1 MRLVVALL
9 TSALILL
16 ASWLYLKAAERPP
29 ALDPDAEG
37 AASAPTLR
45 IELELTFAAGPDPFS
60 ENLGDAPSL
69 VVRSEGKTLLRIEE
83 PVAAGQRLVID
94 DLTEF
99 QAGRRELLIEATP
112 QDPTSLAPR
121 AVRVAVYRTD
131 RDRPLTTEILW
142 SEPSSSK
149 VDGVVAIT
157 LPERSLSTNPVEEQP

>member
-29 ALDPDAEG
+29 TFNPLTDAT
-37 AASAPTLR
+37 ASAPTLR
-45 IELELTFAAGPDPFS
+45 IELELTFAAGPDPFA
-60 ENLGDAPSL
+60 ENLDDAPSL
-69 VVRSEGKTLLRIEE
+69 VVHSEGKTLLRVVE

-94 DLTEF
+94 DLTGF

-112 QDPTSLAPR
+112 QDPTSPAAM

-142 SEPSSSK
+142 TDSGSSK
-149 VDGVVAIT
+149 VDGVVSVT
-157 LPERSLSTNPVEEQP
+157 LPESFSSADPLEEQP